1 MKHEKAW
8 TALTGA
14 VLAFLASW
22 GTVGCLISALSLP
35 LSHPAKLTLV
45 CAGMGAMWSCFLC
58 LPRGGRI
65 CACVLALAA
74 GYGWH
79 DGRAWQQLLD
89 LTHHLSVIYDRAYGW
104 GTLLPGRETGSMD
117 LVLAVIAGIIS
128 LGVCL
133 SVCRQK
139 TVWIPMAAVILPLCS
154 CIVVTDTVPGELW
167 LLSVLLSLLLL
178 LLSASVRR
186 ENAAQGLRLT
196 AGAALPVLAGL
207 IALFLAVPQNSYKSH
222 AQPIRDRLSATAEKV
237 PQILENGMLELAVRL
252 PPPRKVHLTRL
263 GERTLLPG
271 EVMEVTAPESG
282 PLYLRQQDYDGY
294 DGKDWTSDA
303 GRQEDFFLTE
313 GTPQQITIRCRIPL
327 VMRPLPYYPA
337 EELYLTGGGIQRAGD
352 EDISLT
358 RIRLPDN
365 WRQTACGGTQEN
377 PPGMERYLALPAQTR
392 QAAEDMLLGLLPS
405 HATNTEKADILAAFV
420 TDSAVYDR
428 NPSRMPPDAEDFAL
442 WFLRE
447 GERGYCVHFATA
459 ATVLLRAAGVPAR
472 YVTGYLTQT
481 TAGQPVTVTGED
493 AHAWAE
499 YYEPNL
505 GLWLPLEATPAG
517 QDTPTAPA
525 TQQTTAPTQPTET
538 TLPEVAPETTLPETT
553 APGFQPTQSGHT
565 DPVPTEPGQA
575 DPEPDEQSFSL
586 PWRLLWLPVLL
597 LAAEAQRALRRHH
610 VQRQWVRGSANR
622 QALHRWRTAERL
634 SRLLGREP
642 EEELLALAQKAKFS
656 RHELTQEELARFDDF
671 CRNACRQLGK
681 KPWYLQWIYRYIY
694 AVR

>member
-1 MKHEKAW
+1 MKHEKTW

-14 VLAFLASW
+14 MLAFLAGW

-117 LVLAVIAGIIS
+117 LVLAVIAGVIS

-139 TVWIPMAAVILPLCS
+139 TVWIPMAAVLLPLCS

-303 GRQEDFFLTE
+303 SRQEDFFLRE

-337 EELYLTGGGIQRAGD
+337 EKLYLTGGGIQRAGD

-358 RIRLPDN
+358 RIRLPDS
-365 WRQTACGGTQEN
+365 WRQTACSGTQEN
-377 PPGMERYLALPAQTR
+377 PAGMERYLALPAQTR

-420 TDSAVYDR
+420 TDSAAYDR

-447 GERGYCVHFATA
+447 GERGYCIHFATA

-481 TAGQPVTVTGED
+481 TAGKPVTVTGED

-517 QDTPTAPA
+517 QDIPTAPA
-525 TQQTTAPTQPTET
+525 TQPTQP
-538 TLPEVAPETTLPETT
+538 
-553 APGFQPTQSGHT
+553 GHA
-565 DPVPTEPGQA
+565 DPVLTEPGQA

-586 PWRLLWLPVLL
+586 PWWLLWLPALL
-597 LAAEAQRALRRHH
+597 LAAEAQRALRRHLA
-610 VQRQWVRGSANR
+610 QRQWVRGSANR
-622 QALHRWRTAERL
+622 QALRRWRTAERL
-634 SRLLGREP
+634 SRLLGQEP